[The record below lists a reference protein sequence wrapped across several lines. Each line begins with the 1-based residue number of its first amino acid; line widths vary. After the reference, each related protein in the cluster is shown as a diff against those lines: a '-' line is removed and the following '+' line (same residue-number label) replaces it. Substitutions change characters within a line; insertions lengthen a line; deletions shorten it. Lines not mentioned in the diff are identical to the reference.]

1 MNHYY
6 KGIIKEFI
14 VLEIEN
20 YFENI
25 EKSEK
30 EDFIIKQ
37 VIKEYFN
44 NSEIIFENIKD
55 KYGIKE
61 SKTHIYR
68 DRCKYALKENRCLA
82 RIWNCGMG
90 GQCSRRAI
98 IDGFC
103 KYHSEPKTGPGKYEW
118 WLGTINS
125 ARPERPINHKGKIHV
140 WRD

>member
-37 VIKEYFN
+37 VIK
-44 NSEIIFENIKD
+44 
-55 KYGIKE
+55 
-61 SKTHIYR
+61 
-68 DRCKYALKENRCLA
+68 
-82 RIWNCGMG
+82 
-90 GQCSRRAI
+90 
-98 IDGFC
+98 
-103 KYHSEPKTGPGKYEW
+103 
-118 WLGTINS
+118 
-125 ARPERPINHKGKIHV
+125 
-140 WRD
+140 